1 MNYDYYLHQW
11 VKHYFFFLSEHYLY
25 IVLPMKE
32 MGVFTKHEP
41 ASGRL
46 ISYLN
51 LFSLSTGDGLKRP
64 RIFGEGKPE
73 SLYLCDSPGISSY
86 RVQISSQ

>member
-1 MNYDYYLHQW
+1 
-11 VKHYFFFLSEHYLY
+11 
-25 IVLPMKE
+25 MKE

-51 LFSLSTGDGLKRP
+51 LFTLSTGDGY
-64 RIFGEGKPE
+64 
-73 SLYLCDSPGISSY
+73 S
-86 RVQISSQ
+86 